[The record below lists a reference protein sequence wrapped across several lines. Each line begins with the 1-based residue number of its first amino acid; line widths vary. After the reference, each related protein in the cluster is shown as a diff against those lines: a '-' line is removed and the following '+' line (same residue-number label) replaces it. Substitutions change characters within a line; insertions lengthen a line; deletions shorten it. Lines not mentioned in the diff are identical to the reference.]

1 MKKEMPILKGKYA
14 IPGLGGTWNSEWL
27 IRVNKH
33 QQDYKQRIT
42 LPVLSIGYKSPL
54 QRTACTIGTKGEICW
69 SVISLRCGNYGYNR
83 GKIKTN
89 SKLPQ

>member
-14 IPGLGGTWNSEWL
+14 MPGSGGGSWNSEWL

-33 QQDYKQRIT
+33 QQGYKQRIT

-54 QRTACTIGTKGEICW
+54 QQRTCTADTKGKFGGL
-69 SVISLRCGNYGYNR
+69 SFHYDAVITVTIEEN
-83 GKIKTN
+83 KTH